1 MIHPA
6 DDTSPAAEAAYQRA
20 VMARS
25 AEDRLR
31 MAASMWNTGKRLV
44 ESGLRAQGVTDETD
58 LKVRTFLRMYSTDFD
73 SVTLARIASWLRAKS
88 ESTPVA

>member
-1 MIHPA
+1 MILPA
-6 DDTSPAAEAAYQRA
+6 DDTSPAAQAAYQRA

-31 MAASMWNTGKRLV
+31 MATSMWSTGKRLV
-44 ESGLRAQGVTDETD
+44 ESGLREHGVTDETE

-73 SVTLARIASWLRAKS
+73 SVTLARIASWMRARS
-88 ESTPVA
+88 RATPVA

>member
-1 MIHPA
+1 MILPA

-31 MAASMWNTGKRLV
+31 MATSMWSTGKRLV
-44 ESGLRAQGVTDETD
+44 ESGLRAQGVADDIE
-58 LKVRTFLRMYSTDFD
+58 LKVRTFLRMYSTDFE
-73 SVTLARIASWLRAKS
+73 SATLARIASWLRTKS